1 MLILKKEE
9 ATDMKLTPSTINKQ
23 SAQKHL
29 KNRTL
34 VRTPYR
40 VMC

>member
-9 ATDMKLTPSTINKQ
+9 ATDKKRTPRTIHKQ

-29 KNRTL
+29 K
-34 VRTPYR
+34 
-40 VMC
+40 MGHW

>member
-1 MLILKKEE
+1 LKKEE
-9 ATDMKLTPSTINKQ
+9 ATGTKRTPSKINKQ

-29 KNRTL
+29 KNETL

-40 VMC
+40 AMC